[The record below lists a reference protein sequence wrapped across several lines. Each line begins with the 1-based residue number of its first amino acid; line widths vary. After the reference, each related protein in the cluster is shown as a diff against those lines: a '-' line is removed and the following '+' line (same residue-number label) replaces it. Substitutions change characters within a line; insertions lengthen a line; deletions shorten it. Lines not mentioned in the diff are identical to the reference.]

1 MADLVRPGL
10 GFSAAAA
17 LPQQLEDRLQGLAAG
32 HGNWMQTTTSW
43 G

>member
-32 HGNWMQTTTSW
+32 HGSRMQTTTSW